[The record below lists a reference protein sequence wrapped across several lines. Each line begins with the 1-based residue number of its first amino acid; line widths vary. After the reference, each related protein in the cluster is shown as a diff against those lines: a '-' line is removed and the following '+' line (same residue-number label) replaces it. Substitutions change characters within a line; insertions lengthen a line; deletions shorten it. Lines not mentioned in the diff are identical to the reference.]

1 MGLDLLLRNAR
12 VVSETRVFDACVGVS
27 AGRIAYLGAADT
39 APNAAREIDLGGLF
53 LLPGCIDVHVH
64 FREPG
69 MTQKEDFGT
78 GTAAAAVGG
87 VTCVF
92 DMPNTLPPTDTAE
105 RLGEKRALAEEKALI
120 DFGLY
125 GLLAEHNLDQL
136 RPMAEAGMIGTKL
149 FLGNTTGDNPCPSDG
164 AVLEGFEIL
173 AELGLRCSIHAENS
187 PILFWRQN
195 KLRAAGRT
203 DPLAHLAA
211 RIDIVAIEALNRS
224 ATLADWTGA
233 RIHIVHESCAGSLPF
248 LEFWK
253 GRGVDL
259 TVETLPQYLYH
270 DAETMA
276 QPGGHV
282 LRMNPPIR
290 QKSHQA
296 PLWQGL
302 RDGLIDFV
310 ATDHAPHTP
319 AEKEGATIW
328 DMACGF
334 PGVQT
339 SLPLMLEAVSAG
351 QLKLTDVVRVMAGA
365 PARAFGLSH
374 RKGSIG
380 IGMDADL
387 VVVDMERT
395 ETLGA
400 ERMLSRGKV
409 SVYEGW
415 LVRGTPVMTFS
426 NGRLVAEEGRIVET
440 RPLGRMVRPEMP
452 PPAPRNRAT
461 TMAAVLV
468 PGATPWEEDE
478 ARSHTAAET

>member
-1 MGLDLLLRNAR
+1 MSLDLLLKNAR
-12 VVSETRVFDACVGVS
+12 IVTEARVFEGWVGVQD
-27 AGRIAYLGAADT
+27 GRVAQMGHGLDAPAAT
-39 APNAAREIDLGGLF
+39 REIDLEGRH

-78 GTAAAAVGG
+78 GSAAAAAGG

-92 DMPNTLPPTDTAE
+92 DMPNTTPPTDSAA
-105 RLGEKRALAEEKALI
+105 RLREKQALAEEKALV

-125 GLLAEHNLDQL
+125 GLFGEHNLDQL

-195 KLRAAGRT
+195 KMKAAGRT

-211 RIDIVAIEALNRS
+211 RTDVVAVEALNRA

-233 RIHIVHESCAGSLPF
+233 RIHIVHESCAASLPF
-248 LEFWK
+248 IAFWK
-253 GRGVDL
+253 GRGCDI
-259 TVETLPQYLYH
+259 TVETLPQYLYL
-270 DAETMA
+270 DAESFA
-276 QPGGHV
+276 EPGGH
-282 LRMNPPIR
+282 LMRMNPPIR
-290 QKSHQA
+290 QKSHQE
-296 PLWQGL
+296 PLWAAL
-302 RDGLIDFV
+302 VDGTIDFV
-310 ATDHAPHTP
+310 ATDHAPH
-319 AEKEGATIW
+319 AVEEKEGATIW

-339 SLPLMLEAVSAG
+339 SLTLMLQAVQSG
-351 QLKLTDVVRVMAGA
+351 RMTMSEVVRVMSGA
-365 PARAFGLSH
+365 PARTFGLSD
-374 RKGSIG
+374 RKGAIAP
-380 IGMDADL
+380 GMDADF
-387 VVVDMERT
+387 VVVDMDLK

-400 ERMLSRGKV
+400 ARLLSRGKV

-415 LVRGTPVMTFS
+415 EVTGVPVMTFVRGS
-426 NGRLVAEEGRIVET
+426 LVAEYGEIVDD
-440 RPLGRMVRPEMP
+440 RPRGRMVRPRMP
-452 PPAPRNRAT
+452 RPAPRNTAT
-461 TMAAVLV
+461 TLQAVLK
-468 PGATPWEEDE
+468 PGAVPWDD
-478 ARSHTAAET
+478 